1 MVGGLNPFI
10 DTWITQAIFN
20 GPNRGAVNLRD
31 VGLLFADLD
40 TYRAEGLRGKT
51 PEEQAS
57 LLCLFCAQEGLPAPS
72 IVLFSGRGLQA
83 KWLLTSAVPAVSIF
97 EWNQTSSR
105 LWSSSNRS
113 RQTAR
118 RGTYRECSAW
128 TAPRTRKAGER
139 VRVVHVTGGIE
150 ACPARYDF
158 SELRAL
164 LVKEQTATA
173 PREVLRQASA
183 RPALALPHE
192 LNLRRLNWFRL
203 YDLRDLW
210 TMRGGVSEGFRELT
224 LFWELCFLVCAEPGK
239 ASDLWKEAEALGSQI
254 DGAWF
259 QEEIRRSTFSTLY
272 RKAQAGLRTGS
283 RELSTARNIP
293 RCTLP
298 EIRPFSRTVRI
309 IPEEERRLR
318 TIISH
323 AEKYRRRIGS
333 AGPRGCRNVQTAPG
347 KPWEAEGVSRVTWY
361 RRHPEIVGRAQAGA
375 PTAAETLLGQAEWH

>member
-1 MVGGLNPFI
+1 VVGGLNPFI

-20 GPNRGAVNLRD
+20 GPNRRAVNLRD

-51 PEEQAS
+51 PEEQAA

-97 EWNQTSSR
+97 EWNQTQLALVELLEPFAADRQARDVSR
-105 LWSSSNRS
+105 VLRVD
-113 RQTAR
+113 
-118 RGTYRECSAW
+118 
-128 TAPRTRKAGER
+128 RTTNTKSGER
-139 VRVVHVTGGIE
+139 VRVVHITGGIE

-158 SELRAL
+158 AELRAL

-224 LFWELCFLVCAEPGK
+224 LFWELCFLVRAEPGK

-272 RKAQAGLRTGS
+272 RKAQEARHGLAVTFHGK
-283 RELSTARNIP
+283 EYPPLYTPRNQ
-293 RCTLP
+293 TLLDL
-298 EIRPFSRTVRI
+298 FRI

-323 AEKYRRRIGS
+323 AEKYRRRIEKRRAEGMQERPDRS
-333 AGPRGCRNVQTAPG
+333 G
-347 KPWEAEGVSRVTWY
+347 KPWEAEGVSRRTWY